1 MRGQVAIIGIGIE
14 GLSPLSPEHS
24 YREMIHAA
32 AVRAYADAAIEPD
45 DIDSAV
51 TVAED
56 LFEGVSIFDEYTPD
70 QLGAVLKPIHTIA
83 GDSLQG
89 LGAAALQIATGAFDI
104 IVLEAHSKAS
114 NISDIGELE
123 TYALDPTWN
132 RQLGYPAEA
141 LAGMEM
147 ARFLHDS
154 GATPAHCAQVVVNN
168 RANALVNPRGA
179 HGGETSIDAVL
190 GSELEF
196 TPLRAA
202 EIAPGADGAI
212 VLVLASREA
221 AIASGRRPVWIEGL
235 SWSTDH
241 PAIEDRDLGRAAYC
255 EQAAARAYA
264 MAGIE
269 DPAAAFDFA
278 EVDDRYAY
286 KQLQHLEAL
295 SLCATGEAGPKTVQ
309 GHFSTGGALPVN
321 PSGGSLGAGHL
332 FDAAGLYKIAAAA
345 DQLRGDAG
353 ALQIADA
360 NRCLVQSWR
369 GVPTATGGVAVLS
382 NHHE

>member
-14 GLSPLSPEHS
+14 GLSPLSPELS

-32 AVRAYADAAIEPD
+32 AVDAYTDAGIEPD

-114 NISDIGELE
+114 NISDIRELE

-154 GATPAHCAQVVVNN
+154 GNTPEHCARVVVDN
-168 RANALVNPRGA
+168 RANARTNPHGA
-179 HGGETSIDAVL
+179 YGGETSIDTVL
-190 GSELEF
+190 GSRLQS

-202 EIAPGADGAI
+202 EIAPAADGAV
-212 VLVLASREA
+212 VLVLASREIAGA
-221 AIASGRRPVWIEGL
+221 AGRRPVWIEGL

-269 DPAAAFDFA
+269 DPVSAFDFA

-295 SLCATGEAGPKTVQ
+295 GLCATGEAGSRTQ
-309 GHFSTGGALPVN
+309 GGHFGAGGVLPVN

-332 FDAAGLYKIAAAA
+332 YDAAGLYKVAESVQ
-345 DQLRGDAG
+345 QLRGDAG